1 MFQTG
6 QPTNYPVGQYE
17 LRGLNVPIFGLRNQ
31 ERLPAYHR
39 LDISATLIP
48 QKNKGRKFQSEWS
61 FGIYNLY
68 NRRNAASIN
77 FRQNSDTGNN
87 EALRT
92 SILGSYP
99 LSPITLNSSQMK
111 LSNNILL
118 FALIMSLF
126 SCEDVIDVVVQN
138 STPRLVIDAQFNV
151 FTKEE
156 SPRLEGGVR
165 LSFSANYFDQEVTMV
180 KDATVVITHLN
191 SGREY
196 PLFYSDSEGLFLP
209 ETIDFLTDVKSDY
222 EIKVVH
228 SGQTYIGTT
237 QFIPVPSI
245 LKAEQG
251 SKTLFSGD
259 ETEIILAFQDF
270 PERADYYLYDF
281 GQNIYRPIED
291 RFFQGEEFV
300 FLISTPQMR

>member
-1 MFQTG
+1 M
-6 QPTNYPVGQYE
+6 
-17 LRGLNVPIFGLRNQ
+17 
-31 ERLPAYHR
+31 
-39 LDISATLIP
+39 
-48 QKNKGRKFQSEWS
+48 KF
-61 FGIYNLY
+61 
-68 NRRNAASIN
+68 
-77 FRQNSDTGNN
+77 
-87 EALRT
+87 
-92 SILGSYP
+92 
-99 LSPITLNSSQMK
+99 SSH
-111 LSNNILL
+111 IVL

-126 SCEDVIDVVVQN
+126 SCEDVIEVAVQN

-165 LSFSANYFDQEVTMV
+165 LSFSANYFDQEVPMV
-180 KDATVVITHLN
+180 KDASVVITHLN

-209 ETIDFLTDVKSDY
+209 ETINFLTDLHSDY

-237 QFIPVPSI
+237 QFIPVPPI

-251 SKTLFSGD
+251 NKTLFSGD

-270 PERADYYLYDF
+270 PEREDYYLYDF

-291 RFFQGEEFV
+291 RFFQGEAFV
-300 FLISTPQMR
+300 FSHFYTSDEVAVGDLITIKAHGVSEAYYDYFNLILSLTDGNGGPFQSLPASSRGNMVNITEPENYPLGFFFISESDQRQLLIEDLN

>member
-1 MFQTG
+1 
-6 QPTNYPVGQYE
+6 
-17 LRGLNVPIFGLRNQ
+17 
-31 ERLPAYHR
+31 
-39 LDISATLIP
+39 
-48 QKNKGRKFQSEWS
+48 
-61 FGIYNLY
+61 
-68 NRRNAASIN
+68 
-77 FRQNSDTGNN
+77 
-87 EALRT
+87 
-92 SILGSYP
+92 
-99 LSPITLNSSQMK
+99 MK

-180 KDATVVITHLN
+180 KDAIVVITHLN

-300 FLISTPQMR
+300 FSHFYTSDEVALGDLITIKAHGVSEAYYDYFNLILSLTNGNGGPFQSLPASSRGNVVNITEPDNYPLGFFLISESDQRQLLIEDLK